1 MDKKIKIFGFGG
13 SFRKGSY
20 TKALLHA
27 ADELVPES
35 AELEIFDIER
45 IPLFNQD
52 LEKNMP
58 EEVRRFKDG
67 IKAADAVLIS
77 TPEYNYSVPGFLK
90 NAIDWASRPYG
101 DNSFEDKPVAL
112 MSGSG
117 GTFGGSRAQYHL
129 RQMMVFL
136 NAHVINKPEV
146 IVTFM
151 NEKISN
157 EGIVTDEKTRE
168 KIREMLEAL
177 VSWAKRLGHK

>member
-1 MDKKIKIFGFGG
+1 MGNKIRIFGFGG

-27 ADELVPES
+27 AKELVPED
-35 AELEIFDIER
+35 AELEIFDIGG

-58 EEVRRFKDG
+58 AEVRRFKDG

-90 NAIDWASRPYG
+90 NAIDWASRPYN
-101 DNSFEDKPVAL
+101 DNSFEDKPVAV

-136 NAHVINKPEV
+136 NAHMINKPEV
-146 IVTFM
+146 IVTFI
-151 NEKISN
+151 NEKVSP
-157 EGIVTDEKTRE
+157 EGVVTDQKTRE
-168 KIREMLEAL
+168 KIKEMLEAL
-177 VSWAKRLGHK
+177 VSWTNRLGRR

>member
-1 MDKKIKIFGFGG
+1 MDGKTRILGFGG

-27 ADELVPES
+27 AKGLVPDG
-35 AELEIFDIER
+35 AELEIFDIEGM
-45 IPLFNQD
+45 PFFNQD
-52 LEKNMP
+52 LERNMP

-101 DNSFEDKPVAL
+101 DNSFEDKPVAI

-129 RQMMVFL
+129 RQMLVFL
-136 NAHVINKPEV
+136 NAHAINKPEV
-146 IVTFM
+146 IVTFI
-151 NEKISN
+151 NEKIDHD
-157 EGIVTDEKTRE
+157 GIVTDEKTRE
-168 KIREMLEAL
+168 KIKEMLEAL
-177 VSWAKRLGHK
+177 VSWSKRLDIK